1 MCASFEANG
10 KQWRPGRIIGV
21 WSEGLAQ
28 RAVWSGFAR
37 GEILS
42 WWMDKGCVPVDV
54 PAVRFA
60 ERSRREG
67 RLVWGDM
74 PPGLVIRGLWDATG
88 AVPQVLIVT
97 RQATSG
103 EEESF
108 GHERMPMLVAP
119 LFSAELLP
127 EALEPEPVNRDRQM
141 ELF

>member
-10 KQWRPGRIIGV
+10 KQWRPGRVIGV
-21 WSEGLAQ
+21 WREGLAQ

-37 GEILS
+37 SEILS

-54 PAVRFA
+54 PALRFA

-67 RLVWGDM
+67 RLIWGDM

-88 AVPQVLIVT
+88 TVPQVLIVT

-103 EEESF
+103 EEECF

-119 LFSAELLP
+119 LFSAEILP
-127 EALEPEPVNRDRQM
+127 EAPEPESVSRDQQM